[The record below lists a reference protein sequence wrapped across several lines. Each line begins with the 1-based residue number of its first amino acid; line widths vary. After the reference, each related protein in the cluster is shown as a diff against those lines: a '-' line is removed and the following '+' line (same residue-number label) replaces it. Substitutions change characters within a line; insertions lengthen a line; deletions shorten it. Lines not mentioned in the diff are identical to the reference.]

1 MIRDPTKKERHVIV
15 VRIHIHIDADTVRMI
30 LIMVVSIARIFCVV
44 WERTNGINS
53 FFLCLIVVVVVGFG
67 QYGYFKEAKQ

>member
-15 VRIHIHIDADTVRMI
+15 VRIHVHIDADTVRI
-30 LIMVVSIARIFCVV
+30 IIIMVVSIARIFCVV
-44 WERTNGINS
+44 WERTNGS